1 MANWWLFPESDYT
14 NSGGSR
20 NSTEL
25 TDARVTGLITE
36 FVNMLE
42 GEEWHNAIHIIP
54 KLYYGSKVDA
64 TGLTSNPYHPEYW
77 GYEVRARWDSW
88 GDTPCIVLVIER
100 LFRSRFYGI
109 AFREI
114 WVKLEVFQK
123 VVERVH
129 GIAISEQTLATW
141 NTAAMATYK
150 MAEQNAESFICTLRD
165 DSNATSA
172 FKMGLN
178 ERRDMVNG

>member
-1 MANWWLFPESDYT
+1 MANWWLFPEVDYT
-14 NSGGSR
+14 NAGGSR

-25 TDARVTGLITE
+25 TSERVTGLITE
-36 FVNMLE
+36 LVNMLD
-42 GEEWHNAIHIIP
+42 GEEWHNALHILP

-64 TGLTSNPYHPEYW
+64 TSLTRNPYHPEYW

-88 GDTPCIVLVIER
+88 GGTPCVVLGIER

-114 WVKLEVFQK
+114 WVKLAVFRK
-123 VVERVH
+123 IVEGVH
-129 GIAISEQTLATW
+129 GIVISEQTLSAW
-141 NTAAMATYK
+141 NAAAMVTYK
-150 MAEQNAESFICTLRD
+150 NAEQSAASFVCTLRN

-178 ERRDMVNG
+178 ERGDMVNG